1 MEIYN
6 EKKESLSL
14 EEMYEKMMNTLPPQI
29 LDFSRW
35 EKVGEMYKQYSI
47 YDTSKYET
55 KLSSSIIIKK

>member
-47 YDTSKYET
+47 YDASKYET